1 LYLRSHY
8 ASAHENL
15 SYGFLHGNATQP
27 KVRGS
32 IGADMEDR
40 TGAIEL
46 KLFLAELKCARLVTA
61 TLSVKVLR
69 MVAAKAWLRNST
81 VLAVTSL

>member
-1 LYLRSHY
+1 
-8 ASAHENL
+8 
-15 SYGFLHGNATQP
+15 
-27 KVRGS
+27 
-32 IGADMEDR
+32 MEDR